1 MNTAVADPGL
11 DQIKTELLGLVPAM
25 LKLLQAREALR
36 HAESEQQAVQATFA
50 SLAPVIKQL
59 QAAGA
64 DFDEM
69 LAAVVAAAP
78 SVKPEILRAALM
90 KARGRPARGTRR
102 PRARRATANTT
113 AVPTNTTTDATTKTG
128 DANSVAAHESST
140 DPASAAT
147 ATTTVL
153 PASAGGDGQGDAA
166 NRRRRRGTF
175 MGED

>member
-1 MNTAVADPGL
+1 MNTDVAETGL

-59 QAAGA
+59 VAAGA

-90 KARGRPARGTRR
+90 KARGRPARGTRI
-102 PRARRATANTT
+102 PRAKRAAANTAAARAST
-113 AVPTNTTTDATTKTG
+113 AADAPAKSG
-128 DANSVAAHESST
+128 DANDELRRLLADGEEDGT
-140 DPASAAT
+140 GG
-147 ATTTVL
+147 
-153 PASAGGDGQGDAA
+153 AG
-166 NRRRRRGTF
+166 RKKRRGNF
-175 MGED
+175 IGED